1 MNIRIYETGDLD
13 LETIGDMLWQAD
25 RQANFHP
32 DSRWILKASAIDEQK
47 IYDSGSNLHG
57 RLYKD
62 FYVKWIG
69 REAVIMWLCSNQ
81 ILFEVTSFDLLKEEQ
96 EALEDNIIS
105 GEQET
110 FNRIN

>member
-1 MNIRIYETGDLD
+1 MNIRIYKTGDLD

-32 DSRWILKASAIDEQK
+32 DSRWLLKASPIGEFP
-47 IYDSGSNLHG
+47 SENG
-57 RLYKD
+57 RLFKD

-81 ILFEVTSFDLLKEEQ
+81 ILFEVTSFDLLSEEQ
-96 EALEDNIIS
+96 EALEDTIIDDK
-105 GEQET
+105 QET
-110 FNRIN
+110 FKHMN